1 MEEIDNTRSIAE
13 QIFTKRLQP
22 KNSIQLQLEEQTYD
36 MALTDPV
43 GAERFV
49 MNIIGMITMHGVD
62 ILFGHRNILSLTEN
76 QINLL
81 QEYTYSYGYKIITKV
96 EGNNLLIGFEKVY

>member
-13 QIFTKRLQP
+13 QIFTKRPQP
-22 KNSIQLQLEEQTYD
+22 KNSIQLQLEEQTSEI
-36 MALTDPV
+36 ALTDPL

-62 ILFGHRNILSLTEN
+62 ILYGHKNILSLSDN

-81 QEYTYSYGYKIITKV
+81 QEYTCSYGYKIITKV
-96 EGNNLLIGFEKVY
+96 EGNNLLVGFEKVI

>member
-13 QIFTKRLQP
+13 QIFTKDPQP

-43 GAERFV
+43 GAEHFI

-62 ILFGHRNILSLTEN
+62 ILYGHRNILNLTEK
-76 QINLL
+76 QVMLL

-96 EGNNLLIGFEKVY
+96 EGNNLLVGFQKIY